1 MAYFSYHA
9 IDQAGNEKMGTIIAD
24 SKSAAIKKIKK
35 LHYYPTKIYPIDKD
49 FSVSPEPLDT
59 RRKRRFLLFR
69 RRVKARDIATF
80 VRDLAVLI
88 EAGMPIVRSLTIM
101 QLQIISPA
109 MQDIIESIRTDV
121 ENGQGLS
128 ESLKKHSRYF
138 PDLYIN
144 MIRAGE
150 LGGGQLLSEV
160 LTRLSDLC
168 ENTERL
174 NTKIKSALTYPAIV
188 LSFALLVVAT
198 LVTFILP
205 KFFIIYEDLDLALPY
220 VTSILFNITWFMK
233 EKWYYFFTL
242 IVIFIAVISILIR
255 KESIRYLWDKHKL
268 RLPVFG
274 DVFKKVSISRFSRTF
289 GTLLNSGVP
298 ILQALS
304 IVKDA
309 TGNLSM
315 SRAIESVK
323 NSIREG
329 ESIASPLSHFPD
341 FPPLVTNMI
350 AIGEETGNV
359 GNMLIK
365 IADKYDEEVETLLM
379 QLTALLEPFLILFL
393 GVIVGFI
400 IIALFMP
407 LVSLMQSISA

>member
-9 IDQAGNEKMGTIIAD
+9 IDQAGNERTGTIMAD
-24 SKSAAIKKIKK
+24 NKSAAIKKIKQ
-35 LHYYPTKIYPIDKD
+35 LHYYPTKIFPIDKD
-49 FSVSPEPLDT
+49 YSFSPASADVPPKKMFRLFH
-59 RRKRRFLLFR
+59 RK
-69 RRVKARDIATF
+69 VKVRDIAMF
-80 VRDLAVLI
+80 IRDLSVLI
-88 EAGMPIVRSLTIM
+88 DAGMPIVRALTIM
-101 QLQIISPA
+101 HLQILSPV
-109 MQDIIESIRTDV
+109 MQETIHSIRTDV

-128 ESLKKHSRYF
+128 ESLKKYPRYF

-144 MIRAGE
+144 MIKAGE

-160 LTRLSDLC
+160 LKRLSDLC

-174 NTKIKSALTYPAIV
+174 NARIKSALTYPAIV
-188 LSFALLVVAT
+188 LAFAMLVVVT

-205 KFFIIYEDLDLALPY
+205 KFFIIYEDLDLTLPY
-220 VTSILFNITWFMK
+220 ITGILFNITWFLK
-233 EKWYYFFTL
+233 EKWYFFLAGML
-242 IVIFIAVISILIR
+242 ILFVFIALALKKPRVHF
-255 KESIRYLWDKHKL
+255 LWDKHKL
-268 RLPVFG
+268 NLPLFG
-274 DVFKKVSISRFSRTF
+274 DIFKKVSISRFSRTF

-298 ILQALS
+298 ILQALT

-315 SRAIESVK
+315 AQAIESVK

-329 ESIASPLSHFPD
+329 ESIASPLSHFSV

-359 GNMLIK
+359 GTMLIK
-365 IADKYDEEVETLLM
+365 IADKYDEEVETILL

-393 GVIVGFI
+393 GIIVGFI

-407 LVSLMQSISA
+407 LVSLMQGISA

>member
-1 MAYFSYHA
+1 
-9 IDQAGNEKMGTIIAD
+9 
-24 SKSAAIKKIKK
+24 
-35 LHYYPTKIYPIDKD
+35 
-49 FSVSPEPLDT
+49 
-59 RRKRRFLLFR
+59 
-69 RRVKARDIATF
+69 
-80 VRDLAVLI
+80 
-88 EAGMPIVRSLTIM
+88 
-101 QLQIISPA
+101 
-109 MQDIIESIRTDV
+109 
-121 ENGQGLS
+121 GLS